1 MQTTAQFET
10 PENVN
15 VTYEIAGLGT
25 RFVAWIEDQLIL
37 VIFTILLFVTMAF
50 FAIGSSLADRLSSH
64 FSDER
69 PYYVLGLVLLIQ
81 GLASFVYYGLSELFW
96 RGQTIGKKH
105 NNIRVVKVNGF
116 ALDPGSIILRNLFR
130 IIDHFAI
137 LWFVPYFSK
146 QSQRLGDMVAGTI
159 CIVDEPVSLT
169 SLRDTL
175 LARPRTDRQYRF
187 DAAAL
192 KRIRPEDFNTIEK
205 VIEGLASLPP
215 EKQQELCG
223 ILSQTLARQ
232 MQLPE
237 PPPGSYQTFL
247 EDLLTAEYRRQQ
259 HQLG

>member
-25 RFVAWIEDQLIL
+25 RFIAWIEDQLIL
-37 VIFTILLFVTMAF
+37 TIVTIVLFLIMIFFSV
-50 FAIGSSLADRLSSH
+50 GSSLADRISSNLS
-64 FSDER
+64 EG
-69 PYYVLGLVLLIQ
+69 PYYALGIIMIIQ

-96 RGQTIGKKH
+96 RGQTIGKRH
-105 NNIRVVKVNGF
+105 NSIRVVKVNGF

-137 LWFVPYFSK
+137 LWIVPYLSK

-159 CIVDEPVSLT
+159 CIVDEPVALT

-175 LARPRTDRQYRF
+175 LARSRADRQFRF
-187 DAAAL
+187 DPAAL
-192 KRIRPEDFNTIEK
+192 KRIQPKDFNTIEK
-205 VIEGLASLPP
+205 VIEGLAALPP
-215 EKQQELCG
+215 DKQQEICG
-223 ILSQTLARQ
+223 MLSQTLARQ

-237 PPPGSYQTFL
+237 PPPGSYQAFL

>member
-37 VIFTILLFVTMAF
+37 TILTIFLFLAMF
-50 FAIGSSLADRLSSH
+50 FFSIGSSLAERVSSGLAE
-64 FSDER
+64 S
-69 PYYVLGLVLLIQ
+69 PYYAMGIIMLIQ

-105 NNIRVVKVNGF
+105 NNIRIVKVNGF

-130 IIDHFAI
+130 IIDHLAI
-137 LWFVPYFSK
+137 LWLVPYLSK

-175 LARPRTDRQYRF
+175 LARPRSDRQFRF
-187 DAAAL
+187 DPVTL
-192 KRIRPEDFNTIEK
+192 KRIRSDDFNTIEK
-205 VIEGLASLPP
+205 IIEGLPSLPP
-215 EKQQELCG
+215 EKQQEICG
-223 ILSQTLARQ
+223 MLSQTLARQ
-232 MQLPE
+232 MQFPE
-237 PPPGSYQTFL
+237 PSPELYQIFL